1 MAMVKADGQVATD
14 RRRVPFWVRALVG
27 LVATIAGAA
36 IGGAVAATWTGA
48 LIGMAAILPLALL
61 GTLLPGVLAALL
73 FVLQAVS
80 CAS

>member
-1 MAMVKADGQVATD
+1 MAMVETGRQAAAD
-14 RRRVPFWVRALVG
+14 RRRVPLWVSALVG
-27 LVATIAGAA
+27 LVAAIAGAA
-36 IGGAVAATWTGA
+36 IGGAIASTWTGA

-61 GTLLPGVLAALL
+61 